1 MKQKKLLREL
11 YRANLER
18 NSKELCK
25 LRQKEI
31 LHILEKRREGKHS
44 FCPKWLVTDES

>member
-18 NSKELCK
+18 NTKQLCE
-25 LRQKEI
+25 LRQKE
-31 LHILEKRREGKHS
+31 LAHILEKRKQGKHRFS
-44 FCPKWLVTDES
+44 PKWCVTDER